1 MALFRRKKIF
11 LCLSLLFLILL
22 YPILSPCD
30 IVYANSDRKIY
41 LGGIPAGFSL
51 ETKGAYV
58 AGVCDVVTQDGVKS
72 PSKDAG
78 IVLGDY
84 IISIDG
90 VEVNSAFDIEKAV
103 VSDGYKDVLIDRC
116 GIIMKKSVMPAK
128 DLGGKFRLGV
138 FVRDSVSGIGTIT
151 FFKDGKYA
159 SLGHPVLDDNGLVLS
174 VLKGNVYPCEI
185 TGYIKGERGIPGEL
199 KGVFIKNSSIGN
211 IEKNIRN
218 GVYGKLEESFDFSD
232 KTEIEVG
239 EAKIGKASIFTT
251 IEGDKS
257 QEYSIS
263 IVKTDGDVGANKNYV
278 IKVTDKTLLD
288 KTGGIVQGM
297 SGSPIVQDGKLVGA
311 VTHVFI
317 NDPTRGFGI
326 SIKNM
331 INNL

>member
-251 IEGDKS
+251 IEGDKP

>member
-251 IEGDKS
+251 IEGDKP

-263 IVKTDGDVGANKNYV
+263 IVKTDGEVGVNKNYV

-326 SIKNM
+326 SIKKM